1 MKKKYKV
8 VNKTR
13 FYLFVTSLFAFIL
26 FFSLTLLSRN
36 NVYSSVYQ
44 ASYKE
49 IKVVEGDTL
58 WNIAL
63 NYLPPKTDVRKMVYD
78 IKEFNEMEDFYIYPG
93 DRIKIPIINQ

>member
-1 MKKKYKV
+1 MKKRYKI

-13 FYLFVTSLFAFIL
+13 FYLFVTSSFAFIL
-26 FFSLTLLSRN
+26 IFSFILLSRN
-36 NVYSSVYQ
+36 RAYSSVYKVG
-44 ASYKE
+44 YKE
-49 IKVVEGDTL
+49 VKVVEGDTL

-93 DRIKIPIINQ
+93 DRIKVPIISQ